1 MAQQQGC
8 RKINPD
14 RRSLRPAK
22 DSFYL
27 VIDATMLDAFVRI
40 SDEQGGPNSPGCSAY
55 WRDFTYKSSV
65 VVDETQDP
73 FGPEY
78 MAAQLD
84 LYHELSGRTLD
95 QVANEQTRFD
105 MPAHVAAANP
115 YGPYD
120 PAAAAL
126 HTFRLARAIMTA
138 RPQFGGRVLDM
149 GCGWGLSSEFAA
161 YLGLNVT
168 GVDINPDFV
177 SLVNQRAALRGTP
190 VRAVHSTFDDY
201 VPDHTFDLILFYE
214 CLHHAVRPWA
224 VIERLAGS
232 LAPGGAMALA
242 GEPINEAWRH
252 WGMRLDPLSIY
263 CVRKFGWFESG
274 WSLEFIKSVFARAD
288 MRVEAEYD
296 VTSGYTLVARPMS
309 AIQAALA
316 RVAQGC
322 SATGWTVELDHLVL
336 QGSGS
341 LAIPFPDGTDA
352 ATLDVR
358 NYRGSTVALRIT
370 HAGQAL
376 FDGTVA
382 PGGGVIAIPRL
393 AAVMQCELQ
402 GEVWSPD
409 AELGNGDRRR
419 ISVHLA
425 GVDFT

>member
-1 MAQQQGC
+1 LA
-8 RKINPD
+8 
-14 RRSLRPAK
+14 
-22 DSFYL
+22 
-27 VIDATMLDAFVRI
+27 IDATMLDAFVRI
-40 SDEQGGPNSPGCSAY
+40 SDERGGPNSPGCSAY
-55 WRDFTYKSSV
+55 WRDFTYKPAV
-65 VVDETQDP
+65 VADETQDP

-84 LYHELSGRTLD
+84 LYHELSGRILD

-105 MPAHVAAANP
+105 MPAHIAAANP

-138 RPQFGGRVLDM
+138 RPRFGGQVLDM

-161 YLGLNVT
+161 YLGLDVT

-177 SLVNQRAALRGTP
+177 SLVNQRVVLRGTP
-190 VRAVHSTFDDY
+190 VRAVHSTLEDY
-201 VPDHTFDLILFYE
+201 VPDRAFDLILFYE

-224 VIERLAGS
+224 LIERLAGS

-263 CVRKFGWFESG
+263 CIGKFGWFESG

-288 MRVEAEYD
+288 MRVETDYD
-296 VTSGYTLVARPMS
+296 VISGYTLVARPMS
-309 AIQAALA
+309 AEQAALA

-322 SATGWTVELDHLVL
+322 SATGWVVELDHLVL
-336 QGSGS
+336 QGAGS
-341 LAIPFPDGTDA
+341 LTIPFPDGA
-352 ATLDVR
+352 GGATLDVR
-358 NYRGSTVALRIT
+358 NYRGSTVALRIM

-376 FDGTVA
+376 FDGMVA
-382 PGGGVIAIPRL
+382 PGGSAVAIPRL
-393 AAVMQCELQ
+393 VAVMQCDLQ

-409 AELGNGDRRR
+409 DELSNGDRRS
-419 ISVHLA
+419 ISVYLA